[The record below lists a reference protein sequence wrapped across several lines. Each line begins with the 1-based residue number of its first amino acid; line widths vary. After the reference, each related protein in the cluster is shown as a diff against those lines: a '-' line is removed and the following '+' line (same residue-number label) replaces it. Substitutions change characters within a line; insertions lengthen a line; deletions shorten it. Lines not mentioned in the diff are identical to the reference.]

1 MDQNEIVSGEG
12 VSTDAGSVSTEETET
27 VTADAGVTSESEV
40 KSEVESQVTEETEP
54 EKTEENVEDAE
65 PETTLDAEAEA
76 DAEVEV
82 TGVPEGTV
90 TPQEA
95 PVDAEYLAVVNSSG
109 FTKYVLPA
117 SEAVENATKGGYSVR
132 VATEDEIADYKRVN
146 KIA

>member
-12 VSTDAGSVSTEETET
+12 VSTDAESSNTEETTT
-27 VTADAGVTSESEV
+27 VTADAGVTSTPE
-40 KSEVESQVTEETEP
+40 VTEEAEA
-54 EKTEENVEDAE
+54 EKTEEELDE
-65 PETTLDAEAEA
+65 PETTLDEEAEA

-90 TPQEA
+90 KPEEA
-95 PVDAEYLAVVNSSG
+95 PVDAEYLAVVNSVG
-109 FTKYVLPA
+109 ITKYVLPA

-132 VATEDEIADYKRVN
+132 VATDEEVDAYKRAN